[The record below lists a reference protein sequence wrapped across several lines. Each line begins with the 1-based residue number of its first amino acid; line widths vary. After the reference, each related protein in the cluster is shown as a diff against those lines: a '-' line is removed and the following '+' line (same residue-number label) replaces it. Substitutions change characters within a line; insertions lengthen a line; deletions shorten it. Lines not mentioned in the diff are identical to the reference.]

1 MPYTTRPAVPAD
13 RDVIARYNAAMALET
28 ESKTLDL
35 PTLTAGV
42 QRVFDEPGLG
52 RYFVAEHPE
61 AGVVGCAMVTDE
73 WSDWRNG
80 VIWWLQSVYVH
91 PDHRRRGVFSK
102 IYHAIRAAGDEAGG
116 VIGYRLYVEHDNA
129 AAKDTY
135 RELGMS
141 PGGYEVYEAMGGC
154 RATRTPR

>member
-1 MPYTTRPAVPAD
+1 MPYTTRPAVAAD

-42 QRVFDEPGLG
+42 QRVFDEPSHG

-61 AGVVGCAMVTDE
+61 HGVVGCAMVTYE

-80 VIWWLQSVYVH
+80 VLWWLQSVYIH
-91 PDHRRRGVFSK
+91 PEHRRRGVFGM
-102 IYHAIRAAGDEAGG
+102 IYDAIRQAGEASGG
-116 VIGYRLYVEHDNA
+116 VIGYRLYVEKDNTPA
-129 AAKDTY
+129 QQTY
-135 RELGMS
+135 RKLGMV
-141 PGGYEVYEAMGGC
+141 PGGYEVYEAMNAGLKGD
-154 RATRTPR
+154 